1 MRTWYYLQKQQHKK
15 YLKINPTT
23 YKKVPYENCK
33 ILLCVYICVQ
43 SFFMIPWIVAHQ
55 ALHPRDFPG
64 KNTEVG
70 CISFSRGRYIERN
83 LNGLNKHK
91 DSICS

>member
-33 ILLCVYICVQ
+33 ILLEKIKEETNTWNNIPC
-43 SFFMIPWIVAHQ
+43 PWIGINSLA
-55 ALHPRDFPG
+55 
-64 KNTEVG
+64 KM
-70 CISFSRGRYIERN
+70 CILPKAIYRFHEIPV
-83 LNGLNKHK
+83 K
-91 DSICS
+91 I